1 MFRRFIALGVLAGV
15 LMLSGRAVASESLKA
30 IVQSYLTIQSQL
42 AADKIDDVKGPARA
56 IGAQAVIL
64 GKNGPPVAKAASA
77 LERAAD
83 LGAAREAF
91 GALTDAVLAAGKAE
105 GWKDV
110 EGVRLAYCPMV
121 QRSWLQK
128 DKEIRNP
135 YYGSSMLTCGE
146 FKKLEVVSR

>member
-1 MFRRFIALGVLAGV
+1 MRFPVVVLAGLV
-15 LMLSGRAVASESLKA
+15 MVSGPVAASESLKS
-30 IVQSYLTIQSQL
+30 IVQSYVTIQSQL

-56 IGAQAVIL
+56 IAAQAVIL
-64 GKNGPPVAKAASA
+64 GKDGPPIAKAATA

-83 LGAAREAF
+83 LAAAREAF

-128 DKEIRNP
+128 DEQIRNP

-146 FKKLEVVSR
+146 FKKLTK